1 MKSHTFDTSPESL
14 CFFAAVPDFLFFFGA
29 DCAFPLLGPAA
40 DDLLFTPLLSAPD
53 DVFLFVPDELLLLV
67 PLFAPD
73 DVRLLV
79 PLFAICDVLFAVP
92 LLAVCDVLFAVP
104 LFAPD
109 DVPLLVPLF
118 APDDV
123 LFPVPPFALDAGA
136 V

>member
-73 DVRLLV
+73 DLRLLV
-79 PLFAICDVLFAVP
+79 PLC
-92 LLAVCDVLFAVP
+92 
-104 LFAPD
+104 APD

>member
-53 DVFLFVPDELLLLV
+53 AVFLFVPDELLLLV
-67 PLFAPD
+67 LLFAPD

-79 PLFAICDVLFAVP
+79 PLF
-92 LLAVCDVLFAVP
+92 AVCDVLFAVP

>member
-79 PLFAICDVLFAVP
+79 PLC
-92 LLAVCDVLFAVP
+92 AVCDVLFAVP

>member
-1 MKSHTFDTSPESL
+1 MQSPTFVSSPVSL

-67 PLFAPD
+67 LLFAPD

-79 PLFAICDVLFAVP
+79 PLFAI
-92 LLAVCDVLFAVP
+92 CDVLFAVP

>member
-79 PLFAICDVLFAVP
+79 PLFA
-92 LLAVCDVLFAVP
+92 VCDVLFAVP

>member
-79 PLFAICDVLFAVP
+79 PLFD
-92 LLAVCDVLFAVP
+92 VCDVLFAVP

>member
-67 PLFAPD
+67 LLFAPD

-79 PLFAICDVLFAVP
+79 PLF
-92 LLAVCDVLFAVP
+92 AVCDVLFAVP